1 MKIHLLLSSV
11 LLALALETSAQVTVK
26 RYSPDDQTGQTT
38 QTKSSSRQRV
48 ERYPTALKYNIG
60 SFFAGHYPI
69 SLEQRLSPYLTAEV
83 GLGLTLNNST
93 DAFFSELLYFDN
105 YFYSSSSK
113 VRLGGSQMMNVK
125 FFPSG
130 DAYNDALY
138 FGFFLQNKEHNRK
151 FAGINQDFVSFK
163 RTFDQGLMLGYQI
176 RSSKQVMIDLSLGL
190 SNRYVNFPKVLE
202 STTIDP
208 NTGELMVVF
217 DLIPEQNKYQTIGIV
232 GALKIAYLLKER
244 R

>member
-1 MKIHLLLSSV
+1 MKIHLLLSSA

-93 DAFFSELLYFDN
+93 DGFFSELLYFDN

>member
-1 MKIHLLLSSV
+1 MKIHLLLSSL

-69 SLEQRLSPYLTAEV
+69 SLEQRLSPFITAEV
-83 GLGLTLNNST
+83 GLGLTLNNTT
-93 DAFFSELLYFDN
+93 DGFFSELLYFDN
-105 YFYSSSSK
+105 FFYSSSSK
-113 VRLGGSQMMNVK
+113 VRMGGSQMMNVK

-176 RSSKQVMIDLSLGL
+176 RSSKQVMVDLSLGL

>member
-1 MKIHLLLSSV
+1 MRIYPLLTSA

-26 RYSPDDQTGQTT
+26 RYTPDGQTSET
-38 QTKSSSRQRV
+38 NPSRSSSRQRV

-69 SLEQRLSPYLTAEV
+69 SVEQRLSPYLTAEV
-83 GLGLTLNNST
+83 GLGMTLNNST
-93 DAFFSELLYFDN
+93 DAFFSELLYPGN
-105 YFYSSSSK
+105 NFYSSSSK
-113 VRLGGSQMMNVK
+113 VRMGGSQMLNVK
-125 FFPSG
+125 IFPSG
-130 DAYNDALY
+130 DAFNDAFY
-138 FGFFLQNKEHNRK
+138 FGFFLQNKEYNRK
-151 FAGINQDFVSFK
+151 FAGISQDFVSFK
-163 RTFDQGLMLGYQI
+163 RTFDQGLMMGYQI
-176 RSSKQVMIDLSLGL
+176 RSSKQVMVDLSIGV

-217 DLIPEQNKYQTIGIV
+217 DLSPEENRYQTIGII
-232 GALKIAYLLKER
+232 GGLKIAYLLMER

>member
-26 RYSPDDQTGQTT
+26 RYSPDDQSGQTT

-93 DAFFSELLYFDN
+93 DAFLSELLYFDN

-113 VRLGGSQMMNVK
+113 VRLGGSQMLNVK
-125 FFPSG
+125 IFPSG
-130 DAYNDALY
+130 DAYNDAYY

>member
-1 MKIHLLLSSV
+1 MKNYLLLSSA

-26 RYSPDDQTGQTT
+26 RYTPDGQTSET
-38 QTKSSSRQRV
+38 NPSRSSSRQRV

-60 SFFAGHYPI
+60 SFFAGHYPL
-69 SLEQRLSPYLTAEV
+69 SVEQRLSPYFTAEV

-93 DAFFSELLYFDN
+93 DAFLSDLIYFDN
-105 YFYSSSSK
+105 NFYSSSSK
-113 VRLGGSQMMNVK
+113 VRMGGSQMLNVK
-125 FFPSG
+125 IFPSG
-130 DAYNDALY
+130 DAFNDAFYL
-138 FGFFLQNKEHNRK
+138 GFFLQNKEYNRK

-176 RSSKQVMIDLSLGL
+176 RSSKQVMVDLSIGI
-190 SNRYVNFPKVLE
+190 SNRYVNFPRVLE

-208 NTGELMVVF
+208 GTGNLEVVF
-217 DLIPEQNKYQTIGIV
+217 DLSPEENRYQTIGII
-232 GALKIAYLLKER
+232 GGLKIAYLIKER

>member
-1 MKIHLLLSSV
+1 MRIYLLLTSA

-26 RYSPDDQTGQTT
+26 RYTPDGQTSET
-38 QTKSSSRQRV
+38 NPSRSSSRQRV

-69 SLEQRLSPYLTAEV
+69 SVEQRLSPYLTAEV
-83 GLGLTLNNST
+83 GLGMTLNNST
-93 DAFFSELLYFDN
+93 DAFFSELLYPGN
-105 YFYSSSSK
+105 NFYSSSSK
-113 VRLGGSQMMNVK
+113 VRMGGSQMLNVK
-125 FFPSG
+125 IFPSG
-130 DAYNDALY
+130 DAYNDAFY
-138 FGFFLQNKEHNRK
+138 FGFFLQNKEYNRK
-151 FAGINQDFVSFK
+151 FAGISQDFVSFK

-176 RSSKQVMIDLSLGL
+176 RSSKQVMVDLSIGV

-217 DLIPEQNKYQTIGIV
+217 DLSPEENRYQTIGII
-232 GALKIAYLLKER
+232 GGLKIAYLLMER

>member
-1 MKIHLLLSSV
+1 MKNYLLLSSA
-11 LLALALETSAQVTVK
+11 LLALALETTAQVTVK
-26 RYSPDDQTGQTT
+26 RYTPDGQTSET
-38 QTKSSSRQRV
+38 NPARSSSRQRV

-60 SFFAGHYPI
+60 SFFAGHYPF
-69 SLEQRLSPYLTAEV
+69 SLEQRLSPYFTAEV
-83 GLGLTLNNST
+83 GLGLTLNNSS

-113 VRLGGSQMMNVK
+113 VRLGGSQMLNVK
-125 FFPSG
+125 IFPSG
-130 DAYNDALY
+130 DAFNDAFY
-138 FGFFLQNKEHNRK
+138 FGFFLQNKEYNRK
-151 FAGINQDFVSFK
+151 FAGISQDFVSFK

-176 RSSKQVMIDLSLGL
+176 RSSKQVMVDLSLGL

-217 DLIPEQNKYQTIGIV
+217 DLIPEQNKFQTIGIV

>member
-1 MKIHLLLSSV
+1 
-11 LLALALETSAQVTVK
+11 
-26 RYSPDDQTGQTT
+26 
-38 QTKSSSRQRV
+38 
-48 ERYPTALKYNIG
+48 
-60 SFFAGHYPI
+60 
-69 SLEQRLSPYLTAEV
+69 
-83 GLGLTLNNST
+83 
-93 DAFFSELLYFDN
+93 
-105 YFYSSSSK
+105 
-113 VRLGGSQMMNVK
+113 MNVK

>member
-11 LLALALETSAQVTVK
+11 LLALALETAAQVTVK

-69 SLEQRLSPYLTAEV
+69 SLEQRLSPFITAEV
-83 GLGLTLNNST
+83 GLGLTLNNTT
-93 DAFFSELLYFDN
+93 DGFFSELLYFDN
-105 YFYSSSSK
+105 FFYSSSSK

-176 RSSKQVMIDLSLGL
+176 RSSKQVMVDLSVGL
-190 SNRYVNFPKVLE
+190 SNRFVNFPKVIE

-208 NTGELMVVF
+208 TTGELNVVF
-217 DLIPEQNKYQTIGIV
+217 DLIPEANKYQTIGLI
-232 GALKIAYLLKER
+232 GGLKIAYLLKER

>member
-1 MKIHLLLSSV
+1 MRIYLLLTSA

-26 RYSPDDQTGQTT
+26 RYTPDGQTSET
-38 QTKSSSRQRV
+38 NPSRSSSRQRV

-69 SLEQRLSPYLTAEV
+69 SVEQRLSPYLTAEV
-83 GLGLTLNNST
+83 GLGMTLNNST
-93 DAFFSELLYFDN
+93 DAFFSELLYPGN
-105 YFYSSSSK
+105 NFYSSSSK
-113 VRLGGSQMMNVK
+113 VRMGGSQMLNVK
-125 FFPSG
+125 IFPSG
-130 DAYNDALY
+130 DAFNDAFY
-138 FGFFLQNKEHNRK
+138 FGFFLQNKEYNRK

-176 RSSKQVMIDLSLGL
+176 RSSKQVMVDLSIGI
-190 SNRYVNFPKVLE
+190 SNRYVNFPWVLE

-208 NTGELMVVF
+208 GTGNLEVVF
-217 DLIPEQNKYQTIGIV
+217 DLSPEENRYQTIGII
-232 GALKIAYLLKER
+232 GGLKIAYLIKER

>member
-1 MKIHLLLSSV
+1 ML
-11 LLALALETSAQVTVK
+11 
-26 RYSPDDQTGQTT
+26 
-38 QTKSSSRQRV
+38 
-48 ERYPTALKYNIG
+48 
-60 SFFAGHYPI
+60 
-69 SLEQRLSPYLTAEV
+69 
-83 GLGLTLNNST
+83 
-93 DAFFSELLYFDN
+93 
-105 YFYSSSSK
+105 
-113 VRLGGSQMMNVK
+113 NVK
-125 FFPSG
+125 IFPSG
-130 DAYNDALY
+130 DAYSDAFY
-138 FGFFLQNKEHNRK
+138 FGLFLQNKEHNRK

>member
-1 MKIHLLLSSV
+1 MKIYLLLSSA

-26 RYSPDDQTGQTT
+26 RYTPDGQTSET
-38 QTKSSSRQRV
+38 SPTRSSSRQRV

-60 SFFAGHYPI
+60 SFFAGHYPF
-69 SLEQRLSPYLTAEV
+69 SVEQRLSPYLTAEV

-93 DAFFSELLYFDN
+93 DAFFTELLYYDQS
-105 YFYSSSSK
+105 FYSSSST
-113 VRLGGSQMMNVK
+113 VRMGGSQMINVK
-125 FFPSG
+125 VFPSG
-130 DAYNDALY
+130 DAYNDAFY
-138 FGFFLQNKEHNRK
+138 FGFFLQNKEYNRK
-151 FAGINQDFVSFK
+151 FAGISQDFVSFK

-217 DLIPEQNKYQTIGIV
+217 DLSPEQNKYQTIGIV
-232 GALKIAYLLKER
+232 GGLKLAYLLKER

>member
-105 YFYSSSSK
+105 FFYSSSSK
-113 VRLGGSQMMNVK
+113 VRLGGSQMLNVK

>member
-1 MKIHLLLSSV
+1 MKIHLLLSSA

>member
-1 MKIHLLLSSV
+1 MKIHLLLSSA
-11 LLALALETSAQVTVK
+11 LLALALETAAQVTVK

-69 SLEQRLSPYLTAEV
+69 SLEQRLSPFITAEV
-83 GLGLTLNNST
+83 GLGLTLNNTT
-93 DAFFSELLYFDN
+93 DGFFSELLYFDN
-105 YFYSSSSK
+105 FFYSSSSK
-113 VRLGGSQMMNVK
+113 VRMGGSQMMNVK

-176 RSSKQVMIDLSLGL
+176 RSSKQVMVDLSVGL
-190 SNRYVNFPKVLE
+190 SNRFVNFPKVIE

-208 NTGELMVVF
+208 TTGELNVVF
-217 DLIPEQNKYQTIGIV
+217 DLIPEANKYQTIGLI
-232 GALKIAYLLKER
+232 GGLKIAYLLKER

>member
-1 MKIHLLLSSV
+1 MRIYLLLSSA

-93 DAFFSELLYFDN
+93 DAFLSDILYPGN
-105 YFYSSSSK
+105 NFYSSSSK
-113 VRLGGSQMMNVK
+113 VRMGGSQMLNFK
-125 FFPSG
+125 IFPSG
-130 DAYNDALY
+130 DAYNDAFY
-138 FGFFLQNKEHNRK
+138 FGLFLQNKEHNRK

-217 DLIPEQNKYQTIGIV
+217 DLIPEPNKYQTYGIV
-232 GALKIAYLLKER
+232 GAFKIAYLLRER

>member
-93 DAFFSELLYFDN
+93 DAFLSELLYFDN
-105 YFYSSSSK
+105 FFYSSSSK
-113 VRLGGSQMMNVK
+113 VRLGGSQMLNVK
-125 FFPSG
+125 IFPSG
-130 DAYNDALY
+130 DAYNDAFY